1 MYMSPPEKQ
10 AAESKRRKIEAFD
23 PSGIGNTQGN
33 LYGLP
38 FSVEEA
44 EMVIIPV
51 PWEVTVS
58 YRAGTAKGP
67 EAVRDASFQIDLY
80 EPGVPEAWKM
90 GIAMEE
96 IPEQWQEKSAHLRE
110 KAVRYIEW
118 LETGKTEAEGAG
130 GDLAA
135 LPAEVDQKGLE
146 LLNWLKQ
153 RSLEYLS
160 AGKTVA
166 VLGGDHSTPL
176 GLIQALAEKHEE
188 FGILQIDAH
197 ADLRV
202 AYEGFDY
209 SHASIMY
216 NALKLPQVRKLVQ
229 VGIRDVAQSE
239 VEMVA
244 QSNGRIATFFDSSL
258 KEYLFSGEPWKK
270 QCKKIIAQLP
280 PKVYISFDIDGLD
293 PKLCPGTGTPVPGGL
308 EFEEA
313 VFLVRAL
320 VKSGRE
326 IIGFDLCEVAPG
338 ETEWNGNVG
347 ARLLYKLCNWTAV
360 SQGRLQA
367 EWKNKSSA

>member
-1 MYMSPPEKQ
+1 MNHFESSI
-10 AAESKRRKIEAFD
+10 AESKRKKIESFD
-23 PSGIGNTQGN
+23 PSGVGNTQGN
-33 LYGLP
+33 LFGLP
-38 FSVEEA
+38 FSVEESSL
-44 EMVIIPV
+44 VIIPV

-58 YRAGTAKGP
+58 YSAGTAQGP
-67 EAVRDASFQIDLY
+67 AAVRDASYQIDLY
-80 EPGVPEAWKM
+80 ENGVPDAWKM
-90 GIAMEE
+90 GLAMED
-96 IPEQWQEKSAHLRE
+96 ISQDWQTESDRLRE
-110 KAVRYIEW
+110 KAAAYIEW
-118 LETGKTEAEGAG
+118 LESGEKGGEGHDFAKLPGDIDLKGKT
-130 GDLAA
+130 
-135 LPAEVDQKGLE
+135 
-146 LLNWLKQ
+146 LLSWLKE
-153 RSLEYLS
+153 RSSAYLEE
-160 AGKTVA
+160 GKTVA

-176 GLIQALAEKHEE
+176 GLLHALADRHEE

-202 AYEGFDY
+202 AYEGFEF

-216 NALKLPQVRKLVQ
+216 NALKLPQIKKLVQ

-258 KEYLFSGEPWKK
+258 KEYMFGGEPWKK

-280 PKVYISFDIDGLD
+280 QKVYISFDIDGLD
-293 PKLCPGTGTPVPGGL
+293 PKLCPATGTPVPGGL
-308 EFEEA
+308 ELEEA

-338 ETEWNGNVG
+338 DSDWNGNVG
-347 ARLLYKLCNWTAV
+347 ARLLYKLCNWTGV

-367 EWKNKSSA
+367 EWKNKPQA